1 MHGFS
6 FKQLVQI
13 RFFTYIMKVL
23 VVLLTCFCCLSA
35 FAQKVSPADSVWFA
49 EMAAKTNSLINE
61 KPQRADSFA
70 RAYFA
75 KARALHNDEYAGK
88 GACLVHMGVSLLSP
102 ENAKAWYDTAQV
114 YLQRSNNY
122 LWNGYLHVNYGSVL
136 NSKYSFESGIG
147 YINKSI
153 AYFELVKDTSQI
165 AFAYSRISNAF
176 HDFGNYEKGKEY
188 ALKGLKLIESKPE
201 TYAGRWWLL
210 LALGINYDDNKEY
223 ADAIATHEKAL
234 KVALGNERR
243 LASALNNL
251 GNTYKKKGML
261 TEAEAYFKKSFVYA
275 KKLQNN
281 YQFASIYGNLG
292 DLSRMQKKYSRARI
306 QLDSCLYYSEKSTS
320 PEKLKDAYEY
330 NSYWYEETGDYKNSL
345 HFKTQYMRLKDSLEN
360 VMKAGVIY
368 DAQERYETE
377 KKEEQN
383 QALQTENQLRTIER
397 NKAVSEKWITL
408 TISIALIVLLA
419 TLAYLRYGIK
429 LNKIRRSEE
438 QKMNQALFVGEQ
450 NERIRIARDLHDGVG
465 QMLSLVKMNLSTL
478 DSQSAVTVKTIT
490 LVDKTIDEVRN
501 VSHNLIP
508 EELNFGIFPAL
519 ENLAEKIN
527 ASGLTKME
535 VDIPVEIRTRKFEK
549 QNELSIYRIVQEVV
563 NNMVKH
569 AGASLIGLSIHQL
582 NNNLILSIKDNG
594 RGMDVNA
601 INNSTGIGWKN
612 INARVNLLDG
622 KIKVLSE
629 KLTGTQ
635 IEITLPEHGAN

>member
-1 MHGFS
+1 M
-6 FKQLVQI
+6 KILV
-13 RFFTYIMKVL
+13 TL
-23 VVLLTCFCCLSA
+23 VFCFCCLSA
-35 FAQKVSPADSVWFA
+35 FGQKVSEADSVWFA
-49 EMAAKTNSLINE
+49 EMAAKTNAFINE
-61 KPQRADSFA
+61 KPHRADSFA

-75 KARALHNDEYAGK
+75 KARKLHNDEYAGK
-88 GACLVHMGVSLLSP
+88 GACLVQMGASLLNP
-102 ENAKAWYDTAQV
+102 ENAKAWYDTAQI
-114 YLQRSNNY
+114 YLKRSNNN
-122 LWNGYLHVNYGSVL
+122 LWNGYLNVNYGTVL
-136 NSKYSFESGIG
+136 ANKYSFELGIS

-210 LALGINYDDNKEY
+210 LALGINYDDNGEY

-234 KVALGNERR
+234 KVASGNERR

-261 TEAEAYFKKSFVYA
+261 KEAEAYFKKSFVYA

-292 DLSRMQKKYSRARI
+292 DLSRIQKKYARARI

-330 NSYWYEETGDYKNSL
+330 NAYWYEETGDYKKSL
-345 HFKTQYMRLKDSLEN
+345 RFKTQYMKLKDSLEN
-360 VMKAGVIY
+360 VVKAGLIY
-368 DAQERYETE
+368 DAQERYEAA
-377 KKEEQN
+377 KKEKQN
-383 QALQTENQLRTIER
+383 QALQVENQLRTTER
-397 NKAVSEKWITL
+397 NTAISEKWIIL
-408 TISIALIVLLA
+408 TISVVLVFLLA
-419 TLAYLRYGIK
+419 ALAYLLYRINLTKIK
-429 LNKIRRSEE
+429 RSEE

-478 DSQSAVTVKTIT
+478 DSQNTVMEKTVT

-508 EELNFGIFPAL
+508 EELNFGLFPAL

-527 ASGLTKME
+527 SSGLTKME
-535 VDIPVEIRTRKFEK
+535 VDIPLEITKRKFEK

-569 AGASLIGLSIHQL
+569 AGASLIGLSIQEL

-594 RGMDVNA
+594 RGMDVSA
-601 INNSTGIGWKN
+601 INNSSGIGWKN
-612 INARVNLLDG
+612 INARVHLLDG

-629 KLTGTQ
+629 KLAGTQ